1 MIVQFTGLS
10 GAGKTTL
17 AHAVAEKL
25 QQLQIAH
32 LIIDGDVYRKTLCAD
47 LGFSAADRQENV
59 RRLAKL
65 AHEKSQ
71 AGAVVLLAV
80 INPFAAIREQI
91 EKEYGAYTVWVD
103 CALPTLI
110 SRDTKGLYK
119 RALLPEG
126 HPDKLHNLTGVND
139 VYEAPENPH
148 VHLPTHLHSV
158 DDAAEILFAF
168 IYRQLI
174 AAGAMPPADDNT
186 PLP

>member
-25 QQLQIAH
+25 QQQQIPCI
-32 LIIDGDVYRKTLCAD
+32 IIDGDVYRKTLCAD
-47 LGFSAADRQENV
+47 LGFSATDRMENV

-65 AHEKSQ
+65 AHENSKE
-71 AGAVVLLAV
+71 GTVVLLAV

-91 EKEYGAYTVWVD
+91 EKEYGAYTIWVD

-139 VYEAPENPH
+139 VYEAPEQPH
-148 VHLPTHLHSV
+148 VHLPTHQYSV
-158 DDAAEILFAF
+158 DESAKILFDF
-168 IYRQLI
+168 ICQQLT
-174 AAGAMPPADDNT
+174 AAGAMPPVAGNN
-186 PLP
+186 PLL